1 MTQATRAN
9 PLANFLLPRDRRSD
23 DAIPAVDRILDAV
36 RKHLGMD
43 IAFASRFVHGRR
55 EFTHVRSDG
64 PAPARPG
71 DSDPQEDSYCYRI
84 LQGRL
89 PELIHDAS
97 EHEAAL
103 DVPATLAL
111 PIGSHLNVP
120 LRLSDGSLYGSF
132 CCLSHVPDRTLTE
145 RDMDTMRAFAA
156 LAAGQIERDMHDDAE
171 RQESIARI
179 REVVAGESLEMNFQ
193 PIHRLDGGRPV
204 GVEAL
209 ARFHDPQER
218 SPDRWFA
225 EAAAVG
231 LGGELELLAL
241 RLAIRAL
248 PYIPADL
255 YLAVNLSPATVL
267 EADVAGV
274 IASVPPGRLVIE
286 VTEHASV
293 ADYGALCRALDGLK
307 SHARIA
313 IDDVGA
319 GYSGLRSILDL
330 KPDILK
336 LDMSLTRDVDSDAAR
351 AALAQAMVAFAGGI
365 GCRIVA
371 EGIETKSEMEALA
384 RLGIGYGQGY
394 YFSRPMPAVATQ
406 QFLIGARAAAPEEP
420 RRARVRRRA

>member
-9 PLANFLLPRDRRSD
+9 PLANFLVPRDRGSE

-55 EFTHVRSDG
+55 ELTHIRSDG
-64 PAPARPG
+64 PAPAQPG

-103 DVPATLAL
+103 DLPITLAL

-132 CCLSHVPDRTLTE
+132 CCLSHTPDRSLTE

-156 LAAGQIERDMHDDAE
+156 LAAGQIERDLDEDAE
-171 RQESIARI
+171 RQERIARI
-179 REVVAGESLEMNFQ
+179 REVIAGEHLEMNFQ

-209 ARFHDPQER
+209 ARFPDRLER

-231 LGGELELLAL
+231 LGSELELLAL

-248 PYIPADL
+248 PHIPGDL
-255 YLAVNLSPATVL
+255 YLAVNLSPATLL
-267 EADVAGV
+267 EADVAGM
-274 IASVPPGRLVIE
+274 IASVAAGRLVIE

-293 ADYGALCRALDGLK
+293 ADYGALCRALDRLK

-336 LDMSLTRDVDSDAAR
+336 LDISLTRDVDSDAAR

-394 YFSRPMPAVATQ
+394 YFSRPMPV
-406 QFLIGARAAAPEEP
+406 AAA
-420 RRARVRRRA
+420 RRFLVGGTVPAETYGGSVRRQA